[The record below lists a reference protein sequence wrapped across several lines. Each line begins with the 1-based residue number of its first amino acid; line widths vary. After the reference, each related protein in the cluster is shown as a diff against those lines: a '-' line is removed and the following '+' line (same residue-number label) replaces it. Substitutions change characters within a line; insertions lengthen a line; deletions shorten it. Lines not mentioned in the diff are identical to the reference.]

1 MSVSNFLKEGRAE
14 ISLQLGTIGEGL
26 IYTHIPQR
34 PNPPCFIVSP
44 GSPYVEEGETFT
56 EFRCRFDVL
65 ILAGHAQNE
74 GETENLDDLIIKSLD
89 ALETWD
95 IEGVEQP
102 SQFEINGSYFLGTKI
117 TISQDKNL

>member
-1 MSVSNFLKEGRAE
+1 MRVSNFLKEGRAE
-14 ISLQLGTIGEGL
+14 ISLQLGTIGDGL

-44 GSPYVEEGETFT
+44 GSPYVEEGETS
-56 EFRCRFDVL
+56 
-65 ILAGHAQNE
+65 
-74 GETENLDDLIIKSLD
+74 NLDDLIIKSLD

-102 SQFEINGSYFLGTKI
+102 SQFEINGSYFLGTKL